1 MLLSIVEQSC
11 VFLPL
16 VLGIYI
22 SYGILR
28 IADLTT
34 DGTFVLGAAL
44 FAIFIGFDINPIIA
58 TASSI
63 LGGALAGLISSLL
76 QTRYDLQPLIVGIL
90 LVFILNSLTLKVMG
104 KPNIS
109 LFESRSIF
117 FSHSKLTLLI
127 PIAVFLLFG
136 GAGLLASRLGLML
149 HALGNHP
156 TLLHLC
162 GKNGN
167 SYRTFGLSLSNGLV
181 AFSGALTAQVNGYAD
196 IGMGVGMILIA
207 LGIVIM
213 GQQIYKRLFQGLP
226 FSFLLRLIACFLA
239 SILYFSTVYVL
250 LAFGLDPIYL
260 RFMIGIFLIAFLAT
274 TQKKMNPRAA
284 V

>member
-1 MLLSIVEQSC
+1 MFLSIIEQSC

-22 SYGILR
+22 SYGVLR

-44 FAIFIGFDINPIIA
+44 FAIFIELGLNPLVAI
-58 TASSI
+58 SFSI
-63 LGGALAGLISSLL
+63 LGGMLAGLIVSLL
-76 QTRYDLQPLIVGIL
+76 QTRLHLQPLIAGIL
-90 LVFILNSLTLKVMG
+90 LVFILNTLTLKVMG

-109 LFESRSIF
+109 LFDRPSIF
-117 FSHSKLTLLI
+117 FSCPKLTILI
-127 PIAVFLLFG
+127 PMGVFLLLS

-149 HALGNHP
+149 HAFGNHP

-167 SYRTFGLSLSNGLV
+167 GYRTFGLSLSNGLV
-181 AFSGALTAQVNGYAD
+181 ACSGALTAQVNGYAD

-207 LGIVIM
+207 LGIVII
-213 GQQIYKRLFQGLP
+213 GQQIYSRLFQRLP
-226 FSFLLRLIACFLA
+226 LPILLRLICCFLA
-239 SILYFSTVYVL
+239 SVLYFSTVYML
-250 LAFGLDPIYL
+250 LALGLDPIYL
-260 RFMIGIFLIAFLAT
+260 RLMIGISLIAFLGM
-274 TQKKMNPRAA
+274 TQEKFTQRVAL
-284 V
+284 